1 MTEFEKLKQRLKNSS
16 LGELEQERLIN
27 YFSPI
32 YYVEYE
38 EKLEGELFPHIQR
51 FGFYDK
57 RRGKKDALAVF
68 EREGDAKRVIEKCMY
83 TGKEKVIQ
91 ERV

>member
-16 LGELEQERLIN
+16 INELEQERLIN

-57 RRGKKDALAVF
+57 HRGKKDALAVF
-68 EREGDAKRVIEKCMY
+68 EREDGAKRVIEKCMY
-83 TGKEKVIQ
+83 IGKEKVIQ
-91 ERV
+91 ERA

>member
-32 YYVEYE
+32 YYVEFE
-38 EKLEGELFPHIQR
+38 EKPAGELFPRIMR
-51 FGFYDK
+51 AGFYDK

-91 ERV
+91 ERT